1 MFTAAPAPQ
10 THYDE
15 QPEQILI
22 VDDDVVCVR
31 ALHAVLA
38 DLGNVAFT
46 TQASDAVRLAKQLQ
60 PNVVLLDISM
70 PERDGYQ
77 LCTDLKS
84 CMETQDA
91 AVIFITSN
99 DGLEQELKAFEVG
112 AADFLPKPFNPQLVK
127 ARVQVQLALRRERR
141 RLLSTQRDLDHVVR
155 NVPGHITFWNSDL
168 MCQLCS
174 DHEGR
179 WFGVSSGNC
188 RGKPVVDVL
197 GEHVARIVRPL
208 LSALLRNAGGEGTV
222 AAEESLALTCV
233 GADGRKRHL
242 HASMALRMDAQNRW
256 GALLLLT
263 DVTAVNAAEAALGE
277 ERARA
282 QVILGAIGDSVIA
295 TDATGR
301 VTYMNPVAETM
312 TEWEANDALGRS
324 IETVMPLV
332 SHDELAPLQNP
343 VHIALRQQRKVGMA
357 LDTVLVTRSGNRV
370 NVEDSAS
377 PIKDAEG
384 QISGAVIVF
393 HDVSEARAMAIKMTH
408 LAQHDQ
414 LTDLPNR
421 LLLADRISQA
431 MRSATAGHGS
441 LALMILDLDHFKFVN
456 DAHGHPVGDLILRTV
471 ANRLTAIF
479 SANATVSRQGGDEFM
494 ILLPEIHS
502 PEQARLM
509 ALAAIDAVSSTILIE
524 GTDFHIGC
532 SVGISVYPDDAL
544 TREDLMRHAD
554 SALYRAKSDG
564 RNRCS
569 FHSAS
574 IEEMLVQRSRTGRTL
589 RAAIDAARVEVHYQP
604 QVEVLSQRV
613 DTVEALVRLRDE
625 AGALIPPSEFIEYAE
640 ETGLIVALGRAVLLD
655 AFKRISDARA
665 MGCNLHVAINV
676 SIVQFAQ
683 PDYLESLCEL
693 CAAHGVEPASIE
705 LEITEGLLMKD
716 ADNLRLLLER
726 LRQHGFRIALDD
738 FGTGYSSLA
747 YLSQLPIDVLKIDKS
762 FVSRLATSQQCVS
775 IATAIIQLGKSL
787 HMGLIAEGVETQ
799 EQADQLLGMGC
810 TTMQGYFYSRPMPA
824 HALVAWLQQ
833 RNVIRTG
840 V

>member
-1 MFTAAPAPQ
+1 
-10 THYDE
+10 
-15 QPEQILI
+15 
-22 VDDDVVCVR
+22 
-31 ALHAVLA
+31 
-38 DLGNVAFT
+38 
-46 TQASDAVRLAKQLQ
+46 
-60 PNVVLLDISM
+60 
-70 PERDGYQ
+70 
-77 LCTDLKS
+77 
-84 CMETQDA
+84 
-91 AVIFITSN
+91 
-99 DGLEQELKAFEVG
+99 
-112 AADFLPKPFNPQLVK
+112 
-127 ARVQVQLALRRERR
+127 
-141 RLLSTQRDLDHVVR
+141 
-155 NVPGHITFWNSDL
+155 
-168 MCQLCS
+168 
-174 DHEGR
+174 
-179 WFGVSSGNC
+179 
-188 RGKPVVDVL
+188 
-197 GEHVARIVRPL
+197 
-208 LSALLRNAGGEGTV
+208 
-222 AAEESLALTCV
+222 
-233 GADGRKRHL
+233 
-242 HASMALRMDAQNRW
+242 
-256 GALLLLT
+256 
-263 DVTAVNAAEAALGE
+263 
-277 ERARA
+277 
-282 QVILGAIGDSVIA
+282 
-295 TDATGR
+295 
-301 VTYMNPVAETM
+301 
-312 TEWEANDALGRS
+312 
-324 IETVMPLV
+324 
-332 SHDELAPLQNP
+332 
-343 VHIALRQQRKVGMA
+343 
-357 LDTVLVTRSGNRV
+357 
-370 NVEDSAS
+370 
-377 PIKDAEG
+377 
-384 QISGAVIVF
+384 
-393 HDVSEARAMAIKMTH
+393 MAIKMTH

-479 SANATVSRQGGDEFM
+479 SADATVSRQGGDEFM

-574 IEEMLVQRSRTGRTL
+574 IEEMLMQRSRTGRTL
-589 RAAIDAARVEVHYQP
+589 RAAIDGARVEVHYQP
-604 QVEVLSQRV
+604 QVEVLSQQV

-625 AGALIPPSEFIEYAE
+625 AGVLIPPSEFISYAE

-655 AFKRISDARA
+655 AFKQISEARA
-665 MGCNLHVAINV
+665 IGHNLHVAINV

-716 ADNLRLLLER
+716 ADNLRHLLER

-810 TTMQGYFYSRPMPA
+810 TTMQGYFYGRPMPA
-824 HALVAWLQQ
+824 QALMAWLQQ
-833 RNVIRTG
+833 QSGIRTG
-840 V
+840 GKSVAL